1 MKEQQGFRYFLYSGM
16 AETSIK
22 KGGSKWV
29 QGPDGLGTL
38 IKFINTL
45 EYVYKLKRGYKLPKK
60 SLNNHQYGQK
70 FDCAQIQPKFSK
82 IGILFIGSPGIY
94 K

>member
-1 MKEQQGFRYFLYSGM
+1 MKDQQEFTDFSYMGM
-16 AETSIK
+16 SETSIK

-29 QGPDGLGTL
+29 QGPDGFGTL

-60 SLNNHQYGQK
+60 
-70 FDCAQIQPKFSK
+70 A
-82 IGILFIGSPGIY
+82 
-94 K
+94 

>member
-1 MKEQQGFRYFLYSGM
+1 MIIIERATRIYIFFIFGYVRNLYQKG
-16 AETSIK
+16 
-22 KGGSKWV
+22 GGSKWV

-60 SLNNHQYGQK
+60 
-70 FDCAQIQPKFSK
+70 A
-82 IGILFIGSPGIY
+82 
-94 K
+94 

>member
-1 MKEQQGFRYFLYSGM
+1 MKEQEGFTYFSYLGM
-16 AETSIK
+16 SETSIK

-45 EYVYKLKRGYKLPKK
+45 EYVYKLKRGYNLPKK
-60 SLNNHQYGQK
+60 
-70 FDCAQIQPKFSK
+70 A
-82 IGILFIGSPGIY
+82 
-94 K
+94 

>member
-1 MKEQQGFRYFLYSGM
+1 MKEQEEFTYFSYLVMS
-16 AETSIK
+16 ETYIK

-45 EYVYKLKRGYKLPKK
+45 EYVYKLKRGYKQRKK
-60 SLNNHQYGQK
+60 
-70 FDCAQIQPKFSK
+70 A
-82 IGILFIGSPGIY
+82 
-94 K
+94 